1 MSKKRQ
7 KQFGAISIFFRTLI
21 TAFSIFVA
29 IATILGCV
37 KITQNAEETIE
48 VGANVQNATI
58 KWLFWDVSNKA
69 VISINTVDTTKIGDY
84 KISYIFGIRIL
95 NQTIH
100 VVDTQP
106 PIITLKG
113 DAVVQTKNIENYRE
127 PGYEA
132 LDNYDGDLTRKVQR
146 KCVPDEFEVGKYI
159 FIYSVSDS
167 SGNTATIERIAYLQ
181 DNGY

>member
-58 KWLFWDVSNKA
+58 KWLFWDVSDKA
-69 VISINTVDTTKIGDY
+69 VISINTVD
-84 KISYIFGIRIL
+84 
-95 NQTIH
+95 TIH

-127 PGYEA
+127 SGYEA
-132 LDNYDGDLTRKVQR
+132 LDNYDGDLTWKVQR

-181 DNGY
+181 GNGY

>member
-1 MSKKRQ
+1 MS
-7 KQFGAISIFFRTLI
+7 
-21 TAFSIFVA
+21 
-29 IATILGCV
+29 
-37 KITQNAEETIE
+37 
-48 VGANVQNATI
+48 
-58 KWLFWDVSNKA
+58 DKA

-113 DAVVQTKNIENYRE
+113 DAVVQTKNIGNYRE

-132 LDNYDGDLTRKVQR
+132 LDNYDGDLTWKVQR
-146 KCVPDEFEVGKYI
+146 KCVPDESEAGKYV

-167 SGNTATIERIAYLQ
+167 SGNIATIERIAYLQ